1 MSKQNA
7 LFLPDKRKRIG
18 LFGGSFDPP
27 HLGHLTLAQD
37 AYENLD
43 LESVWFIPTYLSP
56 HKEAYNVSPNER
68 LEMVKLML
76 AGDDRFKCCDLEVE
90 SGAPQYSVNTVCT
103 LKERHP
109 DTDFFWLIGADQLR
123 TLPRWKDVR
132 KLAAMA
138 TPVVFNRPGYPAAIP
153 PEVSDLGILQVEI
166 HEVMISSSEIRD
178 RKMRGLPIYMFL
190 HPAVNH
196 HIETH
201 HYYTK

>member
-1 MSKQNA
+1 MPA
-7 LFLPDKRKRIG
+7 KRNRIG

-37 AYENLD
+37 AYEGLD

-56 HKEAYNVSPNER
+56 HKEAYNASPEDR
-68 LEMVKLML
+68 MKMVELML
-76 AGDDRFKCCDLEVE
+76 ADDHRFKCCPIEVE
-90 SGAPQYSVNTVCT
+90 SGAPQYSVTTVEV
-103 LKERHP
+103 LRQRHP
-109 DTDFFWLIGADQLR
+109 DTDFFWLLGADQLK
-123 TLPRWKDVR
+123 TLPKWKNVR
-132 KLAAMA
+132 KLASMA

-153 PEVSDLGILQVEI
+153 AEMSDLGIIQVEI

-178 RKMRGLPIYMFL
+178 RMMKGLPVYMFL

-196 HIETH
+196 HIEKQ